1 MLLIKISKKGNL
13 KPVNKDNIDFI
24 KSNKNISKINK
35 WNYNN
40 FIYVLYGCINGD
52 AGEENKY
59 DLPPPC
65 DCDLYF
71 NDLYFIKYENNNIID
86 LTIEDYNTFYAFC
99 FEGFESL
106 ENTDDEIEEEL
117 SEHTSDREFINDDDN
132 ISISSETN
140 ENELSELSDFT
151 SDEKQKTNLEG
162 NHDEEQDDCEDN
174 EEDEEILSDV
184 SSIEITISS
193 CSEND
198 SDVET
203 E

>member
-1 MLLIKISKKGNL
+1 MQLIKISKRGNI
-13 KPVNKDNIDFI
+13 KSISKNNIDFI
-24 KSNKNISKINK
+24 KNNKNISKINK
-35 WNYNN
+35 WHYNN
-40 FIYVLYGCINGD
+40 FTYVLFGCINGE

-71 NDLYFIKYENNNIID
+71 NDLYFVKYEYKNIVD
-86 LTIEDYNTFYAFC
+86 LSIEDYNTFYAFC
-99 FEGFESL
+99 FEGFESI
-106 ENTDDEIEEEL
+106 ENSDEEDEIEEEL
-117 SEHTSDREFINDDDN
+117 SEHTSDREFINDEED

-140 ENELSELSDFT
+140 EIELSDMSDFT
-151 SDEKQKTNLEG
+151 SEENKNEISS
-162 NHDEEQDDCEDN
+162 NNEENDEEEN
-174 EEDEEILSDV
+174 EKTLSDV

-198 SDVET
+198 SDSDVES

>member
-1 MLLIKISKKGNL
+1 MQLIKISKRGNI
-13 KPVNKDNIDFI
+13 KSISKNNIDFI
-24 KSNKNISKINK
+24 KNNKNISKINK
-35 WNYNN
+35 WHYNN
-40 FIYVLYGCINGD
+40 FTYVLFGCINGE

-71 NDLYFIKYENNNIID
+71 NDLYFVKYEYKNIVD
-86 LTIEDYNTFYAFC
+86 LSIEDYNTFYAFC
-99 FEGFESL
+99 FEGFESI
-106 ENTDDEIEEEL
+106 ENSDEEDEIEEEL
-117 SEHTSDREFINDDDN
+117 SEHTSDREFINDEED

-140 ENELSELSDFT
+140 EIELSDMSDFT
-151 SDEKQKTNLEG
+151 SEENKNEISSNNDEN
-162 NHDEEQDDCEDN
+162 DEEEN
-174 EEDEEILSDV
+174 EKTLSDV

-198 SDVET
+198 SDSDVES

>member
-1 MLLIKISKKGNL
+1 MLLIKISKRGNV
-13 KPVNKDNIDFI
+13 KCINKDNIDFI
-24 KSNKNISKINK
+24 KNNKKISKINT

-40 FIYVLYGCINGD
+40 FTYILYGYINGD

-71 NDLYFIKYENNNIID
+71 NDLYFIKYENTNIID
-86 LTIEDYNTFYAFC
+86 LSMEDYNTFYAFC
-99 FEGFESL
+99 FEGFDSI

-117 SEHTSDREFINDDDN
+117 SEHTSDREFINDEEN
-132 ISISSETN
+132 LSVSSETN
-140 ENELSELSDFT
+140 EIDISELSDFT
-151 SDEKQKTNLEG
+151 SEEKQNLNEA
-162 NHDEEQDDCEDN
+162 HEDQEEEEEYVE
-174 EEDEEILSDV
+174 EEDI

-193 CSEND
+193 CSEDDSD
-198 SDVET
+198 SDVDT